1 MAFTDHNCSRPSVV
15 VQPLAMSIRAVS
27 FDCFQTLVHTDWDPV
42 EFGIRTLLGRGAH
55 ISPMEAKSRLQSML
69 AETRPAYIRLHA
81 EADRNACDRY
91 WIGLFRQWA
100 SQYSEEWSDEE
111 LGAWLLNDLYGPS
124 SVCFQVFEDVLP
136 CLEALRAQGL
146 RLAVV
151 SNWDYSLERTL
162 ERRGLRAM
170 FDCVLASLEVG
181 IEKPN
186 AGIFRA
192 AESQLGLCPDELLHV
207 GDHPVDDYEG
217 ALRAGWH
224 ALLLDRDTQR
234 PTEHSVVVSLLDVP
248 ERVFDL

>member
-1 MAFTDHNCSRPSVV
+1 MP
-15 VQPLAMSIRAVS
+15 IRAVS

-42 EFGIRTLLGRGAH
+42 GFGVRTLLGRGAQ
-55 ISPMEAKSRLQSML
+55 IDPLEAKSRLQSML
-69 AETRPAYIRLHA
+69 VRTRPDYIRLHA
-81 EADRNACDRY
+81 EADRDACDRY
-91 WIGLFRQWA
+91 WIDVFRQWA
-100 SQYSEEWSDEE
+100 SEYGQEWSAEE
-111 LGAWLLNDLYGPS
+111 LPGWLLDDLYGPA
-124 SVCFQVFEDVLP
+124 SVCFQVYEDVLP

-162 ERRGLRAM
+162 ERRGLRAL

-181 IEKPN
+181 VEKPD

-192 AESQLGLCPDELLHV
+192 AESRLGLAPEELLHV

-224 ALLLDRDTQR
+224 ALLLDRNTQR
-234 PTEHSVVVSLLDVP
+234 PTEHSVVSSLLDVP
-248 ERVFDL
+248 DRVLEL